1 MGNFVILTSK
11 LPYMGL
17 QSKTKNLGLAELIAI
32 ALGGMVGGGIF
43 TILGISV
50 AIIGN
55 VTPFAI
61 IVGGIIASLAAYSY
75 VKLGVYY
82 KDEGATYAFYK
93 KTYPKTPFLAS
104 VIGWYV
110 IFGYIST
117 LALYAYTFSSYA
129 ISSTDFSDNMWI
141 RKAVALGIIGL
152 FTAINLWSVNGMGK
166 IEDIMVYTKLVLL
179 TVISVVL
186 MQNGD
191 TSFAKFMETMA
202 VDAEKSSIMNI
213 LIVSSVTFVAFEGFQ
228 LVINAVNEM
237 KDPDK
242 NIPRA
247 IYSAIVLAVVIYVV
261 ISMGA
266 LFAIPAENII
276 ENKEFALASGA
287 GEVLGKLGSTIVI
300 AGALLAT
307 SSAISG
313 TVFGASR
320 QLAAIA
326 DDGYFPD
333 ILTKR
338 TNKIPKNATLF
349 MAAFAG
355 VLILIGGLELILEFG
370 SVTFLLVSLLM
381 AIANYKIKDKTKS
394 SAVITMLAIAGLSL
408 GSILILYYELKN
420 KWEQMAAIVVLYIL
434 LTAGAWFYSK
444 RHQKKIQHKNAEN

>member
-1 MGNFVILTSK
+1 
-11 LPYMGL
+11 MGL